1 MIIDIDIKI
10 PVPSD
15 SDIDYLKY
23 HHIMYDIHNNMILKK
38 FFNLDAAIDMLTNI
52 DNAEFEDMK
61 IVQKTNS
68 EMLWLLDSIILEV
81 YKRFDPSSNFRR
93 WYRNVTEIEKYT
105 VANLNK
111 MINIIETIRGIINNK
126 IEEIDQSDV
135 REKRYDEVMA
145 LIAKQKKS
153 MADDL
158 DKVIAL
164 KEILR

>member
-1 MIIDIDIKI
+1 MIIDIDIKA
-10 PVPSD
+10 PAD

-38 FFNLDAAIDMLTNI
+38 FFNLDVAMDMLTNI
-52 DNAEFEDMK
+52 DNAEFEEMK

-68 EMLWLLDSIILEV
+68 EMLWLLDSIILEI
-81 YKRFDPSSNFRR
+81 YKRFDPASNFRR
-93 WYRNVTEIEKYT
+93 WYRNFTEIDKYT
-105 VANLNK
+105 IGNLNK
-111 MINIIETIRGIINNK
+111 MINIIETIRSIINNK
-126 IEEIDQSDV
+126 IEEIDQGNIK
-135 REKRYDEVMA
+135 EKRYDEVMA

-153 MADDL
+153 MADDM